1 MIRHTGSVQLCRERQ
16 LHTNIEE
23 LPVNS
28 LDKNAKYAV
37 PALDKALDVI
47 ELLSSQA
54 SSLSQT
60 QIAQE
65 LDRNT
70 SEIFRTLNAL
80 EARGYIRRTSSGQYR
95 LTLKLFELSRAHSPF
110 ETLLRVAMPAMRELS
125 EEVNESCHLS
135 TMRAGEVVVL
145 AQFESPSP
153 IRLSIEVGSRHAPL
167 STTSGR
173 IILASMS
180 ETERDQFLLDYTDFS
195 SLPARRRK
203 ALLQR
208 IDDIRERGYEISD
221 GERFVGGLDVG
232 ILVGSPDSTVK
243 AALILATLRSA
254 ASKADLDTL
263 VDAVRRAGEH
273 ITQTAGL
280 STTGTS

>member
-1 MIRHTGSVQLCRERQ
+1 M
-16 LHTNIEE
+16 
-23 LPVNS
+23 NS
-28 LDKNAKYAV
+28 LEKNAKYSV

-47 ELLSSQA
+47 ELLSNQA

-65 LDRNT
+65 LDRNI

-80 EARGYIRRTSSGQYR
+80 EARGYIRRTTSGQYR
-95 LTLKLFELSRAHSPF
+95 MTLKLFELSRAHSPF
-110 ETLLRVAMPAMRELS
+110 EELLRVAMPAMRELS
-125 EEVNESCHLS
+125 EEVSESCHLS
-135 TMRAGEVVVL
+135 TIRAGEVVVL
-145 AQFESPSP
+145 AQFESPNP

-180 ETERDQFLLDYTDFS
+180 ETERNQFLTDYTDFS
-195 SLPARRRK
+195 SQSARSKK

-208 IDDIRERGYEISD
+208 IDNIRERGYEVSE

-232 ILVGSPDSTVK
+232 VLVGSADSTVK

-254 ASKADLDTL
+254 ASKSDLDKL
-263 VDAVRRAGEH
+263 VDAVRRTGER
-273 ITQTAGL
+273 ITQTVGL
-280 STTGTS
+280 STAHIP